1 MSLPMLSE
9 SLSATIVALE
19 ADDDVVEAAEAE
31 AVAEADADAAA
42 LRFALSLLSGAFFV
56 LRRCRRLRGF
66 ERAPAAAGA

>member
-1 MSLPMLSE
+1 MLSE

-19 ADDDVVEAAEAE
+19 ADDDVVEAAEAAE
-31 AVAEADADAAA
+31 AVAVADAAA
-42 LRFALSLLSGAFFV
+42 LRFALSLLSGAFFA